1 MAAKTYDYI
10 IVGSGSAGSTIAG
23 RVSARP
29 ENRVLVLEAGPPDY
43 WWNWKVH
50 MPAAFPYCIR
60 GDAVNWDY
68 RTEPE
73 PFMNNR
79 VMNCPRGR
87 VLGGSSS
94 INGLVYIRGHALDY
108 ERWAQAGNRG
118 WSYAEVLP
126 YFKRAESRV
135 KGANEYRGG
144 DGPLRVSWQRTIPP
158 LYNAW
163 IEGARQAGYPITDD
177 VNGFQQEGIGPY
189 EMTSRNGRRWS
200 AARAYLHPAMGRPNL
215 AVETRALAR
224 RVLFE
229 GKRAVGVEYE
239 QGGEVRQARAE
250 REVVLCGG
258 AINSPQLLMLSGVG
272 NADELKPLGIPVVQ
286 HLPGVGQN
294 LQDHIECY
302 VQMSCKQPITLY
314 SRYNLWGKMTAGAEW
329 LFLGTG
335 WGASNHYEAGGFIRT
350 RPGVEQPDIQYHFF
364 PMAINPDGTVIEG
377 GHGFQAHMGPM
388 RPTSRGWIKL
398 RSANPRDKVR
408 IQFNYMS
415 TAQDRQEFRDGVRL
429 TREIFA
435 QKAFDPFRG
444 AELAPGPGVQSDADI
459 DAFLRAH
466 AETAYH
472 PSSSCKMGTDSMA
485 VVDPELKLHGLEGL
499 RVADASIMPSVISGN
514 LNAPTI
520 MIGEKC
526 SDMMLGNP
534 PLPRLDL
541 PYYVNPDWATKQR

>member
-1 MAAKTYDYI
+1 MAARAFDYI
-10 IVGSGSAGSTIAG
+10 IVGSGSAGSAIAG
-23 RVSARP
+23 RLSAKP

-94 INGLVYIRGHALDY
+94 INGLVYIRGHARDY
-108 ERWAQAGNRG
+108 DSWAQAGNRG

-126 YFKRAESRV
+126 YFKRAESRK

-144 DGPLRVSWQRTIPP
+144 EGPLRVSWQRSIPP

-163 IEGARQAGYPITDD
+163 IEAGRQAGYPITED
-177 VNGFQQEGIGPY
+177 VNGYQQEGIGPY

-200 AARAYLHPAMGRPNL
+200 SARAYLHPAMARPNL
-215 AVETRALAR
+215 TVETRALAR

-229 GKRAVGVEYE
+229 GKRAVGIEYE
-239 QGGEVRQARAE
+239 QGGQVHKARAE
-250 REVVLCGG
+250 REVILSGG
-258 AINSPQLLMLSGVG
+258 SINSPQLLMLSGVG
-272 NADELKPLGIPVVQ
+272 DADELKRFDIPAVQ

-294 LQDHIECY
+294 LQDHLECY
-302 VQMSCKQPITLY
+302 VQMASTKPITLF
-314 SRYNLWGKMTAGAEW
+314 RKYNFLGKMTTGAEW
-329 LFLGTG
+329 LFFGTG

-364 PMAINPDGTVIEG
+364 PMAINPDGSQVEG

-388 RPTSRGWIKL
+388 RPTSRGCVKL

-408 IQFNYMS
+408 LLFNYMS
-415 TAQDRQEFRDGVRL
+415 TAQDRQEIRDGIRL
-429 TREIFA
+429 TRELFA
-435 QKAFDPFRG
+435 QKAFDEFRG
-444 AELAPGPGVQSDADI
+444 PELAPGPDVKTDAEI
-459 DAFLRAH
+459 DAFIRAN

-472 PSSSCKMGTDSMA
+472 PSSTCKMGTDSMA
-485 VVDPELKLHGLEGL
+485 VVDPELKVHGLEGL
-499 RVADASIMPSVISGN
+499 RVADASIMPNVISGN

-526 SDMMLGNP
+526 SDMILGLP

-541 PYYVNPDWATKQR
+541 PVYVAPDWETKQR